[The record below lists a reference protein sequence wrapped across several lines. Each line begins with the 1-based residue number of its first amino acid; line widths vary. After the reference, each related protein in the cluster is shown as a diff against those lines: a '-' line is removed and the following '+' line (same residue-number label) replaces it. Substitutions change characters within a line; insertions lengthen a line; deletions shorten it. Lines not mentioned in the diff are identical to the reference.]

1 MYDQDVN
8 LTNPSNMEETVETE
22 EVSVE
27 KKEMSESEKIYRAWF
42 SKFFMKDFGK
52 LEKRLL
58 DWWTGEGFFGV
69 TNLIQKKDGET
80 LDFMVRVGR
89 SAYDEMSNK
98 DEELL
103 NEKADKIANVKR
115 RQSWDIYTSSQ
126 FPHLHV
132 LYKTQKNIDKLQQLL
147 MSNIRSFKVEKFEY
161 AEMEGIE
168 YIKSFT
174 VRIYR
179 KKAQ

>member
-1 MYDQDVN
+1 
-8 LTNPSNMEETVETE
+8 
-22 EVSVE
+22 
-27 KKEMSESEKIYRAWF
+27 
-42 SKFFMKDFGK
+42 
-52 LEKRLL
+52 
-58 DWWTGEGFFGV
+58 
-69 TNLIQKKDGET
+69 
-80 LDFMVRVGR
+80 MVRVGR

-115 RQSWDIYTSSQ
+115 RQGWDIYTSSQ